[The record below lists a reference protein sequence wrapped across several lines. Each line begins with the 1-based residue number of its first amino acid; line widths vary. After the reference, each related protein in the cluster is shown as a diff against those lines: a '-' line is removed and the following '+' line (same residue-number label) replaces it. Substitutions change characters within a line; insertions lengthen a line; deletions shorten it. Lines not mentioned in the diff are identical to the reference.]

1 MEKLTLSEL
10 HVIRCLL
17 TVSVMPGVQPLIS
30 QKLAMEE
37 GYLGGVDLPAAK
49 ESLNRKIMY
58 LIFEARDAASAEEE
72 EDND

>member
-17 TVSVMPGVQPLIS
+17 TVSVMPGVRPLVS

-37 GYLGGVDLPAAK
+37 GYMGGVDLVAAK
-49 ESLNRKIMY
+49 ESLDREIMH
-58 LIFEARDAASAEEE
+58 LILEAQKAAFEEAR
-72 EDND
+72 